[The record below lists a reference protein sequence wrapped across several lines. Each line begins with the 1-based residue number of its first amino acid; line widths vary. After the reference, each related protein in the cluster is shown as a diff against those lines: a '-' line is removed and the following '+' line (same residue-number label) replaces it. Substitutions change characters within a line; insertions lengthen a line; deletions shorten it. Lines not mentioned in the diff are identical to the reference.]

1 MSDSPDRFDVLAEL
15 GALRRYAGSLARGSE
30 DAEDLVHDTLVRA
43 YEKRSTFHSGRN
55 LRVWLLSILHNCFID
70 RRRRWRTEPAD
81 GAAEAPEPAAPPPQE
96 HSVRL
101 AEVREAFLALPAEQR
116 AALHLVA
123 IEGLTYAEAAA
134 SLGVPVGTVM
144 SRLARA
150 RAALR
155 AVEDGARPRTGP
167 LPHLRIV
174 GGSDGPVS

>member
-1 MSDSPDRFDVLAEL
+1 M
-15 GALRRYAGSLARGSE
+15 
-30 DAEDLVHDTLVRA
+30 
-43 YEKRSTFHSGRN
+43 
-55 LRVWLLSILHNCFID
+55 SILHNCFVD
-70 RRRRWRTEPAD
+70 RLRQRRGEAA
-81 GAAEAPEPAAPPPQE
+81 GASRVAEVAETAAAPAQE

-101 AEVREAFLALPAEQR
+101 AEVREAFLALPDDQR

-155 AVEDGARPRTGP
+155 AIEDGAPRVGP
-167 LPHLRIV
+167 APRLRIV
-174 GGSDGPVS
+174 GGSDEPH